1 MSNYVNNSYYLGYG
15 QFSAGQLQ
23 ELSDITTY
31 EDTALGIMRWGI
43 ANAFPQT
50 LINLIDKSPNGK
62 PVVDR
67 TAKFLAGGQFDGYD
81 MVINPQGTTLG
92 KLVSLMAQSYATF
105 EAFSMQTNYNIKG
118 EVAGIN
124 PMKIETLRF
133 NRFDELDYASMLGF
147 HRDFGRNDVVKKNV
161 ETTIS
166 RGNIKWFHKFN
177 PGDAMFA
184 QLESH
189 KKEGKKYEGQILYYS
204 NQGASRYPIPP
215 LQSAINFLLSDV
227 ENSVLMRKETST
239 GFISSYL
246 LKTVRDS
253 EDATL
258 QAFLQALE
266 GAMGARGSGKVITL
280 SSLSPE
286 EVQNTLLE
294 EIGSGA
300 AGASAIVDA
309 VEKAHKINKDVI
321 SNVYLIPPVLAGRDV
336 AKGLST
342 GDLQD
347 AYAVFNSI
355 TQEGRNK
362 IQGEINRILAVSN
375 FERKQIQ
382 LVPLELALPTSGSN
396 ITPTNII

>member
-1 MSNYVNNSYYLGYG
+1 MSYSNNSYYLGYG
-15 QFSAGQLQ
+15 QFSAGQLK

-31 EDTALGIMRWGI
+31 EDTELSIMRWGLS
-43 ANAFPQT
+43 NAFPQT

-67 TAKFLAGGQFDGYD
+67 TAKFLAGGQFEGYD
-81 MVINPQGTTLG
+81 MIINPQGTTLG

-105 EAFSMQTNYNIKG
+105 EAFSLQTNYNIKG

-124 PMKIETLRF
+124 PMKIQTLRF
-133 NRFDELDYASMLGF
+133 NRFDELDYASKLGF
-147 HRDFGRNDVVKKNV
+147 HRDFGRNDIVKKQV

-177 PGDAMFA
+177 PEAVFKQMELHKA
-184 QLESH
+184 ES
-189 KKEGKKYEGQILYYS
+189 KKYEGQILYYS
-204 NQGASRYPIPP
+204 NQGASNYPIPP

-246 LKTVRDS
+246 FKTTLDS
-253 EDATL
+253 EDSKL
-258 QAFLQALE
+258 HAFLESLE
-266 GAMGARGSGKVITL
+266 SAMGARGSGKVITL
-280 SSLSPE
+280 SNLTPE
-286 EVQNTLLE
+286 DIASTLLE

-300 AGASAIVDA
+300 AGAAAIVDA

-342 GDLQD
+342 GDLKD

-362 IQGEINRILAVSN
+362 IQGEINRVLAVSK
-375 FERKQIQ
+375 FPIKQIQ
-382 LVPLELALPTSGSN
+382 LQPLELALSQNNSTVSGGNIPT
-396 ITPTNII
+396 